1 MTFALEIRHPA
12 PVTAWVDSYVAES
25 LQLDPPHT
33 LPPARVRAPSITGL
47 DLQWLRERLMFA
59 FMAPSNYREDL
70 PEQART
76 GAFDTTRTRDAFPR
90 ARAQELA
97 ECPLE
102 GAEAPRRLPVDYVA
116 SLARDTSRVTF
127 SETRPKKSSSS
138 PLPPSAFSDA
148 RLVRIVAGLPVEH
161 RHWLR
166 YAYADSREW
175 ADEAGTVAALWSS
188 VAPSFGKLQ
197 GKTLQKLKG
206 LAHLA
211 VQHAK
216 REANNG
222 QELYQAARL
231 AELLGVKTA
240 NYDQHW
246 RPRWQA
252 LLGGLRKLDEAALRA
267 VLVEYDKRRG

>member
-1 MTFALEIRHPA
+1 MTFSLEIRHPA
-12 PVTAWVDSYVAES
+12 PVALVDCYVLEE
-25 LQLDPPHT
+25 LRLDPVDP
-33 LPPARVRAPSITGL
+33 PPARYRAPGVTCL
-47 DLQWLRERLMFA
+47 DLQWLRERLVFA
-59 FMAPSNYREDL
+59 FVAPGDYREDL

-76 GAFDTTRTRDAFPR
+76 GAFDPTRTRDAFPR

-102 GAEAPRRLPVDYVA
+102 GGEAPRRLPLDYVA
-116 SLARDTSRVTF
+116 SLARDTTRVTF
-127 SETRPKKSSSS
+127 SETRRKKASSN
-138 PLPPSAFSDA
+138 PLPPSAFADA
-148 RLVRIVAGLPVEH
+148 RLVRIVGAMGADH

-166 YAYADSREW
+166 YAYADSKDW
-175 ADEAGTVAALWSS
+175 SDEAGAVATLWAR

-211 VQHAK
+211 VQHGK
-216 REANNG
+216 QYANNG

-231 AELLGVKTA
+231 AELLGVKTS

-252 LLGGLRKLDEAALRA
+252 LLAGLQALDEEALRA
-267 VLVEYDKRRG
+267 VLAAYDNH